1 MKRNENEQIIELIS
15 QQDNLQSSMIKT
27 HKQQVSSHTIFFDE
41 EIGEPSKYREL
52 IHLLYLAEEFDQFVF
67 VINSPGGDL
76 DGAISIIEGIKA
88 TNANVRAIITGKCHS
103 AASIIAL
110 NCEQVLV
117 ADAAHMLVHTA
128 SYGAYGSTG
137 QVKSNV
143 DFSTKQIK
151 HILENT
157 YAGFLTPAEITDV
170 HKGVEFWFDNKEIT
184 KRLGTKVKFIEE
196 AAVHHPKIK
205 KTKALVAAVQQVE
218 EEPAPKV
225 PVKKNHR
232 HVQRC

>member
-27 HKQQVSSHTIFFDE
+27 HKQQVSAHTVFFDE

-67 VINSPGGDL
+67 VINSAGGDL

-88 TNANVRAIITGKCHS
+88 TKANIRAIITGKCHS

-117 ADAAHMLVHTA
+117 TDAAHMLVHTA

-157 YAGFLTPAEITDV
+157 YNGFLTPAEITDV
-170 HKGVEFWFDNKEIT
+170 HKGVEFWFDAKEIE
-184 KRLGTKVKFIEE
+184 KRLRNKNSFLEAGVKL
-196 AAVHHPKIK
+196 A
-205 KTKALVAAVQQVE
+205 KTKAKPKVE
-218 EEPAPKV
+218 EEIITPQSTKSTIKK
-225 PVKKNHR
+225 VKKPTA
-232 HVQRC
+232 